1 MIVKKIFI
9 PILTLIV
16 FINVNAQKSLTLEE
30 CVEIALK
37 NNHDHKQVLLDKRIA
52 DEKITEAY
60 GTSVFPVIRG
70 DAKYSRA
77 IERPEF
83 IFDMNGQ
90 TQRFKMGSTNAA
102 SASVNI
108 EQPLFSGA
116 MFLAIKIAKTF
127 AEISSKAV
135 DYSEE
140 ELIVKVKQNYYTY
153 LLSKEFVKLAES
165 QKKRAELNRNNTKS
179 MYNAGLVSE
188 YDFIKANVQFKNMI
202 PAVSRAKNQEKKAE
216 NNLKLI
222 LGLSDSTKIVIND
235 SLGLTVFEETSLKK
249 SIDFAYKHNKL
260 IQQSK
265 LNEKLK
271 SLVASYNFTGH
282 LPQLYGFGNF
292 QTQAQEEDDKAIKDW
307 RFRNAISVGLNLKI
321 PIFNGFSVNSKVEQA
336 ELDHKKAIEQLN
348 KTKDEIRNRIEN
360 TYLEI
365 KSLLEQIDAY
375 KAALTEAERGY
386 EIATKRYDAGLS
398 SQLEVLNSMVSL
410 VNAKTNILKTIHD
423 YYITHA
429 QFDLLLGKSKDLI
442 EY

>member
-1 MIVKKIFI
+1 MEKIIIAILLLTSIVNIYG
-9 PILTLIV
+9 
-16 FINVNAQKSLTLEE
+16 QKQLKLEQ

-37 NNHDHKQVLLDKRIA
+37 NNHDHKQAMLDNRIA
-52 DEKITEAY
+52 EEKITEAY
-60 GTSVFPVIRG
+60 GNSVFPVIRG
-70 DAKYSRA
+70 SAKYSRA

-83 IFDMNGQ
+83 IFDMNGR

-102 SASVNI
+102 SASVSI

-116 MFLAIKIAKTF
+116 MFLAIKIAKTY
-127 AEISSKAV
+127 AEISSKMV

-140 ELIVKVKQNYYTY
+140 ELILKVKQAYYTY

-165 QKKRAELNRNNTKS
+165 QKERAELNRNNTKS

-188 YDFIKANVQFKNMI
+188 YDFIKANVLFKNMI
-202 PAVSRAKNQEKKAE
+202 PAVSRAKNQKVKAK

-222 LGLSDSTKIVIND
+222 LGINDSTKIEIND
-235 SLGLTVFEETSLKK
+235 SLNLKIFKNPTLNK
-249 SIDFAYKHNKL
+249 SIDFAFANNKL

-271 SLVASYNFTGH
+271 SLVSSYNFTGH

-292 QTQAQEEDDKAIKDW
+292 QTQAQEEDDKSISDW
-307 RFRNAISVGLNLKI
+307 RFRNAVSVGINLKI
-321 PIFNGFSVNSKVEQA
+321 PIFNGFAVNSRVEQA
-336 ELDHKKAIEQLN
+336 ELDHKKAIEKLN

-375 KAALTEAERGY
+375 NAALEEAERGY
-386 EIATKRYDAGLS
+386 EISIKRYKNGLA

-410 VNAKTNILKTIHD
+410 VNAKTNVLKTIHD
-423 YYITHA
+423 YYLTNA

>member
-1 MIVKKIFI
+1 MKKII
-9 PILTLIV
+9 IVILFFVSIAT
-16 FINVNAQKSLTLEE
+16 INGQKPLTLEE

-37 NNHDHKQVLLDKRIA
+37 NNHDHKQVLLDKKIA
-52 DEKITEAY
+52 EEKITEAY
-60 GTSVFPVIRG
+60 GNSVFPVIRG
-70 DAKYSRA
+70 SAKYSRA

-83 IFDMNGQ
+83 IFDMNGR

-102 SASVNI
+102 SASVSI

-116 MFLAIKIAKTF
+116 MFLAIKIAKTY
-127 AEISSKAV
+127 AEISTKAV
-135 DYSEE
+135 DFSEE
-140 ELIVKVKQNYYTY
+140 ELIVKVKQAYYTY
-153 LLSKEFVKLAES
+153 LLSKEFVKLAEA
-165 QKKRAELNRNNTKS
+165 QKERAKLNKENTKS
-179 MYNAGLVSE
+179 MYKAGLVPE
-188 YDFIKANVQFKNMI
+188 FDYIKANVQFQNMI
-202 PAVSRAKNQEKKAE
+202 PAVSRAKNQNKKAE

-222 LGLSDSTKIVIND
+222 LGLSASTPIIISD
-235 SLGLTVFEETSLKK
+235 SLSIKIFEDSPLEKN
-249 SIDFAYKHNKL
+249 IDYAFKHNKL

-307 RFRNAISVGLNLKI
+307 RFRNAVSVGINLKI
-321 PIFNGFSVNSKVEQA
+321 PIFNGFAINSKVEQA
-336 ELDHKKAIEQLN
+336 ELDHKKAIEKLR

-375 KAALTEAERGY
+375 KAALSEAKRGY
-386 EIATKRYDAGLS
+386 EIATKRYKEGLS

-410 VNAKTNILKTIHD
+410 VSAKTNILKTIHD